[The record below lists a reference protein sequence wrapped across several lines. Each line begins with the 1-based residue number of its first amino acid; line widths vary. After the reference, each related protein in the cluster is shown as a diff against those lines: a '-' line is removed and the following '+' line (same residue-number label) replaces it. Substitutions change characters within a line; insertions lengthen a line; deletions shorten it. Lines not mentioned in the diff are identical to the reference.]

1 MDPFKMRQAT
11 FGRNEESLPETPCL
25 GLALWQPD
33 RPHNFG
39 AALRLCAC
47 LDVELD
53 VIEPTGFPLDARR
66 IREAALDY
74 GPLARWSRHADADA
88 FLALRRGQ
96 GRRLV
101 LLSTAADAPYHRAA
115 FRAGDVLLLGNESR
129 GVPRHVHE
137 LVDLRLRIPMAP
149 GRRSLNV
156 VAAATLVLGEALRQT
171 GGLDRL
177 AAEA

>member
-1 MDPFKMRQAT
+1 MPDVLPIRPKPSNPPEMQARAMDNLRFIRETMEAAGT
-11 FGRNEESLPETPCL
+11 FTAVSGWGQVVI
-25 GLALWQPD
+25 GLSAIV
-33 RPHNFG
+33 
-39 AALRLCAC
+39 AALVAHRYIAS
-47 LDVELD
+47 
-53 VIEPTGFPLDARR
+53 IEWVTVWGA
-66 IREAALDY
+66 E
-74 GPLARWSRHADADA
+74 A

-101 LLSTAADAPYHRAA
+101 LLSTAAADPYHRAD

-137 LVDLRLRIPMAP
+137 LVDLRLRIPMAQ

-177 AAEA
+177 AGSA